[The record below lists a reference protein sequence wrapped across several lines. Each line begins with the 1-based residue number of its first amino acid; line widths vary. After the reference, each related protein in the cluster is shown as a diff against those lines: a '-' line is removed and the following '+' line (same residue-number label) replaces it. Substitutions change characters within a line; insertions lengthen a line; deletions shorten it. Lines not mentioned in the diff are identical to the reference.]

1 MGKKLSLEIRLRREK
16 DKVAKFALRQPR
28 TLKEQSDRLRW
39 DRLNN
44 IIWRRY
50 ETKLYHPTDPNMSRL
65 QR

>member
-16 DKVAKFALRQPR
+16 NRVTKYALRDPR
-28 TLKEQSDRLRW
+28 TKQELIARKKW

-50 ETKLYHPTDPNMSRL
+50 DNKLHHPSQPNMSRL